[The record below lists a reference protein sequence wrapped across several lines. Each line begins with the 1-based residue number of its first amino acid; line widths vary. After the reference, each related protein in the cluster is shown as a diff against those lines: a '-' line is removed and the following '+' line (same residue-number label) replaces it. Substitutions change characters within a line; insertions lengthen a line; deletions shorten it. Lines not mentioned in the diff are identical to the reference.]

1 MGRVCIV
8 GAGIAGL
15 VTAKVFKQDGFD
27 VVAFDKAHE
36 LGGVWAASRTYPGV
50 RANNSRESYAFSDF
64 PYPDTADDFP
74 TAEQIRAYL
83 NAYTHRF
90 GLRSLIRLST
100 EVVSITLRA
109 ADGFQVLVRAPS
121 GIQNALTFDHAVVCN
136 GVFSEPHVPQ
146 FEGQERFHGSIL
158 HSSQLTDARALIRKR
173 VVV

>member
-83 NAYTHRF
+83 NAYTDRF
-90 GLRSLIRLST
+90 GLRALIQLSS
-100 EVVSITLRA
+100 EVVSISRA
-109 ADGFQVLVRAPS
+109 AEARFLVGVRTHS
-121 GIQNALTFDHAVVCN
+121 GKQIAVEFAYVVVCS
-136 GVFSEPHVPQ
+136 GRMPQ
-146 FEGQERFHGSIL
+146 P
-158 HSSQLTDARALIRKR
+158 
-173 VVV
+173 